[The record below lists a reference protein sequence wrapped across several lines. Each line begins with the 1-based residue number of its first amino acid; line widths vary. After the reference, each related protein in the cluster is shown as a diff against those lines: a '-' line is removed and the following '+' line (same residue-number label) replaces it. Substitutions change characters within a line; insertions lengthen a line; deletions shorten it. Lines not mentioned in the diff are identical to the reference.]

1 MNRLSSTIWA
11 LMITGTVLLGGARP
25 CLGDIYRYV
34 DAAGK
39 VHFTNIPTGNQFNF
53 YLKEGPSS
61 GSVTD
66 MVSHY
71 SRAFGLEEAL
81 IKAVIKVE
89 SDFDPRAVSSKG
101 AQGLMQLI
109 PSTARELEVRNP
121 FNVEENIRGGSRYL
135 RMMLDQFGGNLDLAL
150 AAYNAGPGTVRRH
163 GGVPPYAETRKYVDR
178 VKLYLQKYRRNK
190 DPLL

>member
-1 MNRLSSTIWA
+1 MNRLSGTIWA
-11 LMITGTVLLGGARP
+11 LMITGAVLLGGAQP
-25 CLGDIYRYV
+25 CRGDIYRYV

-53 YLKEGPSS
+53 YLKEGPSR

-66 MVSHY
+66 MVTHY
-71 SRAFGLEEAL
+71 SRAFGLGEAL
-81 IKAVIKVE
+81 VKAVIKVE

-178 VKLYLQKYRRNK
+178 VKQYLQRYRRNK